1 MKEHA
6 RTAIVTGASSGIG
19 EAFARR
25 LHREGYRLVLVARRA
40 DRLEKLAR
48 ELPPAEA
55 LEADLSLDGGIERV
69 ARRIGA
75 EPGLELLVNNA
86 GFEVPGRFWEADPG
100 ALDRMHRL
108 HVLCVERLTRAALER
123 LVPQGRGGVINVAS
137 MAGFFSIPGAVA
149 YGATKA
155 WVTRFTEGLHLELRS
170 AGSPVRVQA
179 LCPGFTRSE
188 FHAAAGMAAGA
199 IPRPLWMT
207 AEEVVDVSLRALARN
222 RVVVI
227 PGWKYRL
234 TAALGRALP
243 RFLTDAAILE
253 YSRRTKTDNFRR

>member
-25 LHREGYRLVLVARRA
+25 LRREGYRLVLVARRA

-69 ARRIGA
+69 ALRIGA

-86 GFEVPGRFWEADPG
+86 GFEAPGRFWEADPG

-123 LVPQGRGGVINVAS
+123 MVPEGRGGVINVAS
-137 MAGFFSIPGAVA
+137 MAGFFGIPGAVA

-155 WVTRFTEGLHLELRS
+155 WITRFTEGLRLELRS

-188 FHAAAGMAAGA
+188 FHAAAGIDAGA

-207 AEEVVDVSLRALARN
+207 AEEVVDASLRALVRN

>member
-1 MKEHA
+1 MKEHT

-25 LHREGYRLVLVARRA
+25 LRREGYRLVLVARRA

-48 ELPPAEA
+48 ELAPAEA

-69 ARRIGA
+69 AGRIGS

-86 GFEVPGRFWEADPG
+86 GFGVPGRFWEADAG

-108 HVLCVERLTRAALER
+108 HVLCVQKLTRAALER
-123 LVPQGRGGVINVAS
+123 MVPEGRGGIINVAS
-137 MAGFFSIPGAVA
+137 MAGFFGIPGAVA

-155 WVTRFTEGLHLELRS
+155 WVARFTEGLHLELRS
-170 AGSPVRVQA
+170 IGSPVRVQA

-188 FHAAAGMAAGA
+188 FHAAAGMDAGA

-207 AEEVVDVSLRALARN
+207 ADEVVDASLRGLVRN
-222 RVVVI
+222 RAVVI
-227 PGWKYRL
+227 PGWTYRL
-234 TAALGRALP
+234 TAVLGRTLP
-243 RFLTDAAILE
+243 RFLTEAAVLA
-253 YSRRTKTDNFRR
+253 YGRRTQTRNSRR

>member
-69 ARRIGA
+69 ALRIGA
-75 EPGLELLVNNA
+75 EPGLDLLVNNA

-123 LVPQGRGGVINVAS
+123 MVPEGRGGVINVAS
-137 MAGFFSIPGAVA
+137 MAGFFGIPGAVA

-155 WVTRFTEGLHLELRS
+155 WVTRFTEGLRLELRS

-207 AEEVVDVSLRALARN
+207 AEEVVDASLRALARN

>member
-1 MKEHA
+1 M
-6 RTAIVTGASSGIG
+6 
-19 EAFARR
+19 
-25 LHREGYRLVLVARRA
+25 
-40 DRLEKLAR
+40 
-48 ELPPAEA
+48 
-55 LEADLSLDGGIERV
+55 
-69 ARRIGA
+69 
-75 EPGLELLVNNA
+75 
-86 GFEVPGRFWEADPG
+86 VPE
-100 ALDRMHRL
+100 
-108 HVLCVERLTRAALER
+108 
-123 LVPQGRGGVINVAS
+123 GRGGVINVAS
-137 MAGFFSIPGAVA
+137 MAGFFGIPGAVA

-155 WVTRFTEGLHLELRS
+155 WITRFTEGLHLELRS

-188 FHAAAGMAAGA
+188 FHAAAGIDAGA

-207 AEEVVDVSLRALARN
+207 AEEVVDASLRALVRN